1 MAYWNAELGQGLRSL
16 LEAEAKAK
24 AESVLRGV
32 LEARLKVK
40 PGGLEKAQ
48 GLTCKEAGSEW
59 GPGLYSGRFWKEPGS
74 PLESRF

>member
-1 MAYWNAELGQGLRSL
+1 MQDQCLWHLQGQGRTLAYWNAELGQGLKSL
-16 LEAEAKAK
+16 LEAEAEAK

-48 GLTCKEAGSEW
+48 DLTCKEAGSE
-59 GPGLYSGRFWKEPGS
+59 
-74 PLESRF
+74 

>member
-1 MAYWNAELGQGLRSL
+1 MQDQCLWHLQGQGRTLAYWNAELGQGLRSL
-16 LEAEAKAK
+16 LEAEAK

-48 GLTCKEAGSEW
+48 GLTCKEAGSE
-59 GPGLYSGRFWKEPGS
+59 
-74 PLESRF
+74 

>member
-1 MAYWNAELGQGLRSL
+1 MQDQCLWHLQGQGRTLAYWNTQLGQGLRSL
-16 LEAEAKAK
+16 LEAEAK

-48 GLTCKEAGSEW
+48 GLTCKEAGSE
-59 GPGLYSGRFWKEPGS
+59 
-74 PLESRF
+74 